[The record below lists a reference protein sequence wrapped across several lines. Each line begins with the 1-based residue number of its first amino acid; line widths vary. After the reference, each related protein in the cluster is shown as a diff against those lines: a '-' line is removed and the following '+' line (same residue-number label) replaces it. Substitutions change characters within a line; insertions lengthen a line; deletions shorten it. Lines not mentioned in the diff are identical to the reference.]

1 VRTRHLIVIAAACF
15 TYVVPAA
22 AQISGG
28 SISQAFTRIDD
39 VRANQYGICKTTKS
53 FGDRDNPVLEQR
65 CPSGPGGWPVTL
77 NSADARNFVVFG
89 RYAANGATVMDALGG
104 AFADPHNV
112 IEWRSIN
119 GRPFAAIQRYFFD
132 GKQVLTVH
140 RLNPDKTSC
149 VAGSVAVAPGRD
161 ANQEAVLIADTVAL
175 HFRCGTDRLVA
186 IGMPL
191 P

>member
-1 VRTRHLIVIAAACF
+1 MRNRHLILIATACF

-22 AQISGG
+22 AQTSL

-39 VRANQYGICKTTKS
+39 VRANKYGICKTTRS
-53 FGDRDNPVLEQR
+53 SGDRDNPVLEQR
-65 CPSGPGGWPVTL
+65 CPSGPDGWPVTL
-77 NSADARNFVVFG
+77 NSADARNIVVFG
-89 RYAANGATVMDALGG
+89 HYAANGSTVMDALGG
-104 AFADPHNV
+104 AFADPHNI
-112 IEWRSIN
+112 IEWRSVN

-149 VAGSVAVAPGRD
+149 VAGSVAVAPDRD
-161 ANQEAVLIADTVAL
+161 ANQLAVEIADTVAL
-175 HFRCGTDRLVA
+175 HFKCGTDRLVA